1 MRAIVAF
8 MGVFLTTA
16 MATGAVAASEQA
28 GQPTASPSIFVQ
40 PNSVQPH
47 FAEPSFSQLSQ
58 VVGVT
63 DGNLAALALAHGD
76 YPTAAR
82 RLKAQSP
89 DGINDPAR
97 LINLGNAYA
106 GMGRYAKA
114 REIYTSAR
122 YAPDTMLVLAD
133 GSEASSRDIADKAL
147 GRMGLIFAS
156 R

>member
-8 MGVFLTTA
+8 TGFVLA
-16 MATGAVAASEQA
+16 GALATGAIAAPDLTVSARSNAAHNSAE
-28 GQPTASPSIFVQ
+28 ASS
-40 PNSVQPH
+40 
-47 FAEPSFSQLSQ
+47 

-63 DGNLAALALAHGD
+63 DGGLAAKALMQGEFR
-76 YPTAAR
+76 AAAT
-82 RLKAQSP
+82 RLKAKSP
-89 DGINDPAR
+89 DAINDPAR

-114 REIYTSAR
+114 REIYNSAR

-133 GSEASSRDIADKAL
+133 GSEAFSRDIANKAL
-147 GRMGLIFAS
+147 GRLGTNFAA

>member
-8 MGVFLTTA
+8 MGFVLTGA
-16 MATGAVAASEQA
+16 MATGAVAAPEQA
-28 GQPTASPSIFVQ
+28 DRSTLSTSIFVQ
-40 PNSVQPH
+40 PNSAPPH
-47 FAEPSFSQLSQ
+47 FSEPSFSQLSQ

-63 DGNLAALALAHGD
+63 DGNLAAPALAQGD
-76 YPTAAR
+76 FRAAAK
-82 RLKAQSP
+82 RLKAKSP

-106 GMGRYAKA
+106 GMGRFAKA

-122 YAPDTMLVLAD
+122 YAPDTMLVLAN
-133 GSEASSRDIADKAL
+133 GSEASSRDIADRAL
-147 GRMGLIFAS
+147 DRMGVTLAS

>member
-8 MGVFLTTA
+8 TGFVLA
-16 MATGAVAASEQA
+16 GALATGAVAAPEQA
-28 GQPTASPSIFVQ
+28 ISNQPI
-40 PNSVQPH
+40 SVQGNAIH
-47 FAEPSFSQLSQ
+47 SRSIQPSQI
-58 VVGVT
+58 VGVT
-63 DGNLAALALAHGD
+63 DGGLAATALMQGEFRAA
-76 YPTAAR
+76 AAR
-82 RLKAQSP
+82 LKVKTP

-114 REIYTSAR
+114 REIYNSAR

-133 GSEASSRDIADKAL
+133 GSEAFSRDIANKAL
-147 GRMGLIFAS
+147 GRLGTNFAA